1 MRNTS
6 IETRH
11 LKIFVSVY
19 KKRSFTKAAE
29 ELYTSQPTVSEHI
42 QNLEGRLSCKLFDR
56 MGRTILPTAEAD
68 ILYPRAITI
77 LEDLERL
84 EEEISAT
91 SKTMSGKLII
101 GASTIP
107 GAYILPGLAASF
119 KDEFP
124 GISFEIRISD
134 STKIVEA
141 VASNEL
147 FLGVVGAKIANT
159 KLHYQQFTE
168 DELVLATSA
177 LSSVPS
183 EITMNEL
190 CKLPFIIREKGSG
203 TRKSTE
209 SLLAQQQKSLNQLNI
224 CATLGSGAAV
234 KEAVKAN
241 LGVSV
246 ISRHAIQDEML
257 HEQIKEIHVAGLN
270 MKRNFYIVTA
280 PRRTLPNIYNE
291 LLQKILVAS

>member
-1 MRNTS
+1 
-6 IETRH
+6 
-11 LKIFVSVY
+11 
-19 KKRSFTKAAE
+19 
-29 ELYTSQPTVSEHI
+29 
-42 QNLEGRLSCKLFDR
+42 

-119 KDEFP
+119 KNEFP

-147 FLGVVGAKIANT
+147 FLGVVGAKGTNT
-159 KLHYQQFTE
+159 KLHYQPFTE
-168 DELVLATSA
+168 DELILATSA

-183 EITMNEL
+183 EITINEL

-224 CATLGSGAAV
+224 CATLGSSAAV

-246 ISRHAIQDEML
+246 ISRHAIQDEMV
-257 HEQIKEIHVAGLN
+257 HEQIKEIHVAGLT

-280 PRRTLPNIYNE
+280 PRRTLPNIYNK
-291 LLQKILVAS
+291 LLQKLLLAS

>member
-42 QNLEGRLSCKLFDR
+42 QNLEGRLNCKLFDR

-224 CATLGSGAAV
+224 CATLGSSAAV

-246 ISRHAIQDEML
+246 ISRHAIQDEL
-257 HEQIKEIHVAGLN
+257 TNGQVREVQVEGLTL
-270 MKRNFYIVTA
+270 KRYFYVVTA
-280 PRRTLPNIYNE
+280 VRRTLPNLYKE
-291 LLQKILVAS
+291 LLQRILAAS